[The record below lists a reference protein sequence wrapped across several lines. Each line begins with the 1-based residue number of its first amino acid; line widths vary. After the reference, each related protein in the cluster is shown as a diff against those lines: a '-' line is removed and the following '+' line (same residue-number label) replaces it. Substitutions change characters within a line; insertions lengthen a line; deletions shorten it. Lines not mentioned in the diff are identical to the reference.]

1 MSDCEK
7 CGRDDGHNLGCPA
20 TLAEPVEE
28 RKDPAFWADADKL
41 VAVEDLPSAT
51 FCAFGECRNPK
62 RPKGK
67 GPAPKYCEEHSD
79 PKNRK

>member
-1 MSDCEK
+1 MSECK
-7 CGRDDGHNLGCPA
+7 TCGRDDGHHIGCPEA
-20 TLAEPVEE
+20 A
-28 RKDPAFWADADKL
+28 K
-41 VAVEDLPSAT
+41 PSASDHDLRNEGHASERPEEGAT
-51 FCAFGECRNPK
+51 CAFGDCKNPK